1 MRRDF
6 VALVANEGVR
16 RHCEGLSYSAGH
28 PELLWAPPDSYSM
41 GMHKFHVGVKR
52 PEPEVDNSPP
62 SCVEFKNAW
71 SYTPL
76 DHMFLFRHRD
86 KFTFPG
92 FGS

>member
-6 VALVANEGVR
+6 VALVVNEGVR
-16 RHCEGLSYSAGH
+16 RHCEELSYSAWH
-28 PELLWAPPDSYSM
+28 PELLWGPPDSYSM
-41 GMHKFHVGVKR
+41 GMHKFHPGVKR
-52 PEPEVDNSPP
+52 PEPEVDNSSP

-76 DHMFLFRHRD
+76 VHMFLFRHRD
-86 KFTFPG
+86 KFTFLG